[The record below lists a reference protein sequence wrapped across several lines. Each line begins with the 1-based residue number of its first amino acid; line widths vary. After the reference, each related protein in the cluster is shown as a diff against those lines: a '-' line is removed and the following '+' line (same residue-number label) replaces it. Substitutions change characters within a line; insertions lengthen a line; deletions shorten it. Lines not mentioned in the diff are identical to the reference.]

1 MCSLANCARARAE
14 TCASTH
20 AARTSCAHRNL
31 LACAGSAGLVACLRV
46 DYVKEV
52 PKKRK
57 KRQVA
62 QKRQG
67 GQRDD
72 GSESSEVSAED
83 EFPWN
88 DDDDESHAASV
99 EASLASVE
107 AISLGGSEE
116 EEWEE

>member
-1 MCSLANCARARAE
+1 
-14 TCASTH
+14 
-20 AARTSCAHRNL
+20 
-31 LACAGSAGLVACLRV
+31 ACAGSAGLVACLRV
-46 DYVKEV
+46 DSVKEV

-57 KRQVA
+57 KRQV
-62 QKRQG
+62 KRQG

-83 EFPWN
+83 EFP
-88 DDDDESHAASV
+88 DDESHAASV

-116 EEWEE
+116 EE